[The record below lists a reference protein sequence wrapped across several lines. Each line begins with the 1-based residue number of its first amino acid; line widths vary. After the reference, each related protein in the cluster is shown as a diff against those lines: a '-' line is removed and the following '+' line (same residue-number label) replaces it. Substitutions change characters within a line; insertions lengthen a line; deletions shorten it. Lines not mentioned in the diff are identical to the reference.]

1 MAEQA
6 VNKPGGRE
14 GERISI
20 DEQWSMENK
29 YQWQLLDEDE
39 LRFHY
44 VLDSWEVDVEWLK
57 RYLPGIEILY
67 HRFIYWAIFVGVHV
81 LMNTH
86 YAP

>member
-14 GERISI
+14 GEQISI
-20 DEQWSMENK
+20 DEQSSMENK
-29 YQWQLLDEDE
+29 YQWLILDEDE
-39 LRFHY
+39 LRFHC
-44 VLDSWEVDVEWLK
+44 VLDSWEVDMEWLK

-67 HRFIYWAIFVGVHV
+67 HYWAIFVGVHIY
-81 LMNTH
+81 MNVH